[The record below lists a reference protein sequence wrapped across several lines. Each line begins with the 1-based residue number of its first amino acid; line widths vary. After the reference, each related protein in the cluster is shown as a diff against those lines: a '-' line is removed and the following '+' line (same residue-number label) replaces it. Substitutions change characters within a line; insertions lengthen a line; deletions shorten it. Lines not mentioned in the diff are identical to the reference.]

1 MNRLPSIPGIA
12 HRIGRAV
19 GAVLAVGVIG
29 LGSGNA
35 TAAQAPIYK
44 CLDRNLGLVYTDI
57 PCKDGERMDDLR
69 AGDADPAAV
78 ARLERERDAL
88 DRSIA
93 QRITDQRRAA
103 LQRTYAPAPEY
114 YAGYDDYAGDGLRR
128 LRPFW
133 DVRRLRISGS
143 IADGAAARRQRAE
156 RPPQRTAGRRPQP
169 DARVAPVIRAGIVL
183 ALAFVANACAT
194 SSMPVNAPPGIAT
207 ELAPSGTLRAAINY
221 GNPILASKDPA
232 TGEPRGVSVDLSRE
246 LARRLGVPLELVT
259 YDAAGKVT
267 DNATTGAWDIA
278 FVAIDPKRA
287 ADMDYSA
294 PYVLIEGAFVVP
306 QGSPI
311 RANDDVDREGVRVV
325 AAKGSAYDLYLAREF
340 KKATIVH
347 VATSQ
352 EVVAAMVAQR
362 IDAGAGVKQQL
373 EASARTIPGVRLL
386 DGRFMVI
393 QQAMATPKG
402 RPAGARYLAA
412 FVEDMK
418 ASGFVAEAL
427 RKHGIDGAAVAPPAA
442 R

>member
-1 MNRLPSIPGIA
+1 
-12 HRIGRAV
+12 
-19 GAVLAVGVIG
+19 
-29 LGSGNA
+29 
-35 TAAQAPIYK
+35 
-44 CLDRNLGLVYTDI
+44 
-57 PCKDGERMDDLR
+57 
-69 AGDADPAAV
+69 
-78 ARLERERDAL
+78 
-88 DRSIA
+88 
-93 QRITDQRRAA
+93 
-103 LQRTYAPAPEY
+103 
-114 YAGYDDYAGDGLRR
+114 
-128 LRPFW
+128 
-133 DVRRLRISGS
+133 
-143 IADGAAARRQRAE
+143 
-156 RPPQRTAGRRPQP
+156 
-169 DARVAPVIRAGIVL
+169 VIRAGIVL
-183 ALAFVANACAT
+183 TVALAANACAT
-194 SSMPVNAPPGIAT
+194 SPMPVNAPPGIAT

-221 GNPILASKDPA
+221 GNPILASRDPA

-267 DNATTGAWDIA
+267 GNATTGAWDIA

-294 PYVLIEGAFVVP
+294 AYVLIEGAFVVP

-325 AAKGSAYDLYLAREF
+325 AAKGSAYDLYLAREL

-386 DGRFMVI
+386 EGRFMVI